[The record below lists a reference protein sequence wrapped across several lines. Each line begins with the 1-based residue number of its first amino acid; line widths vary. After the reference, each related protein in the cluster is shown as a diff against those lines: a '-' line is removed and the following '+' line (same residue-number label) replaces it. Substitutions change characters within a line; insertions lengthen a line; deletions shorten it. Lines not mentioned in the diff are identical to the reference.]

1 MKIPPRLM
9 TPVVIVLRIV
19 VTIALVFIIARTWE
33 QVAGDAREINWGLLL
48 LSALL
53 YPISFALIM
62 IVWHLIMRL
71 QAGSNSW
78 RRDGAVYCYSNL
90 VRTLPLGFFFR
101 IAGRVVSYDQ
111 DNISRTAT
119 VTASLW
125 EVVLHMIPAV
135 VLLLLALLLRPV
147 AVGEW
152 FWILALV
159 IVLIVGI
166 VLFRRLRTQLKSTD
180 PRTALDGLGQLVRT
194 HGQMVALILV
204 LNGITW
210 LVAGAMLLLQV
221 YAVDPLAQFD
231 YLDALE
237 IWLISGLFGY
247 VALLLPFLDYG
258 VKEATMTVLL
268 SAFMPPG
275 LGVVISIL
283 YRLTFTVSDVV
294 WSLVGLLVVKS
305 PAAPEAGA
313 AAPFAAPAGEER

>member
-1 MKIPPRLM
+1 MKIPARLV
-9 TPVVIVLRIV
+9 TPVVIVLRVV
-19 VTIALVFIIARTWE
+19 VTIALVYIIARTWE

-53 YPISFALIM
+53 YPVSFALIM
-62 IVWHLIMRL
+62 IVWHFIMRL
-71 QAGSNSW
+71 QTGSNSW
-78 RRDGAVYCYSNL
+78 QRDGFVYCYSNL
-90 VRTLPLGFFFR
+90 VRNLPLGFFFR
-101 IAGRVVSYDQ
+101 IAGRVVSYDA
-111 DNISRTAT
+111 DNISRSAT

-135 VLLLLALLLRPV
+135 LLLMVALLLRPV

-159 IVLIVGI
+159 IVLIVGG
-166 VLFRRLRTQLKSTD
+166 VLVRRLWAQLKLSD
-180 PRTALDGLGQLVRT
+180 PRAALDGLGQLVRA
-194 HGQMVALILV
+194 HGQTLALILV

-221 YAVDPLAQFD
+221 YAVDSQAHFD
-231 YLDALE
+231 YLNALQ

-258 VKEATMTVLL
+258 AKEATMAVLL
-268 SAFMPPG
+268 SPFMPSG
-275 LGVVISIL
+275 IAVVISIL
-283 YRLTFTVSDVV
+283 YRLTFTISDVV

-305 PAAPEAGA
+305 PVAPAEGASALA
-313 AAPFAAPAGEER
+313 AAAGEER